1 MVEFDYGINTVS
13 ICILLRNCILFKIS
27 GCNLQKSINMRRQC
41 NYYAKGNANVSCTV
55 TVMLVTIT
63 SYTQTPG
70 SEPALTDLK
79 FSTAF

>member
-1 MVEFDYGINTVS
+1 
-13 ICILLRNCILFKIS
+13 
-27 GCNLQKSINMRRQC
+27 MRRQC

>member
-13 ICILLRNCILFKIS
+13 ICVLLRNCVSFKIS
-27 GCNLQKSINMRRQC
+27 GCNLQKSINMQRQC

-63 SYTQTPG
+63 SYTQP
-70 SEPALTDLK
+70 SDQHELLLI
-79 FSTAF
+79 